1 VVCHK
6 NKTGPQQNFLKEC
19 VSLVFVSIKCPI
31 PGAFFILSFS
41 QNSSN
46 NYNDF
51 PLFALM
57 SLFVSSLN
65 SGSNG
70 NCYYVGNEKEAVLV
84 DVGISCREIERRMK
98 RLDLS
103 MQKIKAV
110 FISHEHTD
118 HIRGLHSLVKKYS
131 LPVYITTPALK
142 FGRLYFQTDVTRNF
156 SPYETVSVGELKI
169 TAFPK
174 LHDASDPYSFT
185 ISYNDIR
192 VGVFTD
198 IGLPCKNVINHFKQC
213 HAAFL
218 EANYDDEM
226 LDKGNYPF
234 HLKRRI
240 KGGKGHLSNKQALE
254 LFKRHRSSFMT
265 HLILSHLSQNNN
277 CPKLVEELFTQ
288 HAEGVKMI
296 VASRHEETPVYQ
308 ITSIKNPLI
317 HYHSV
322 QPEQMEL
329 FL

>member
-1 VVCHK
+1 M
-6 NKTGPQQNFLKEC
+6 
-19 VSLVFVSIKCPI
+19 
-31 PGAFFILSFS
+31 
-41 QNSSN
+41 
-46 NYNDF
+46 
-51 PLFALM
+51 M

-70 NCYYVGNEKEAVLV
+70 NCYYIGNEKEAVLV

-98 RLDLS
+98 RLNLS
-103 MQKIKAV
+103 LQKIKAV

-131 LPVYITTPALK
+131 LPVYITTPTLK

-156 SPYETVSVGELKI
+156 APHETISVGDLKI

-185 ISYNDIR
+185 ISCNDTR

-198 IGLPCKNVINHFKQC
+198 IGLPCENVINHFKQC

-240 KGGKGHLSNKQALE
+240 KGERGHLSNKQALE
-254 LFKRHRSSFMT
+254 LFKRHRPSYMS

-296 VASRHEETPVYQ
+296 DASRYEETPLYH
-308 ITSIKNPLI
+308 ITSTRNALI
-317 HYHSV
+317 HHHSV
-322 QPEQMEL
+322 RAAQMKL
-329 FL
+329 FA

>member
-1 VVCHK
+1 
-6 NKTGPQQNFLKEC
+6 
-19 VSLVFVSIKCPI
+19 
-31 PGAFFILSFS
+31 
-41 QNSSN
+41 
-46 NYNDF
+46 
-51 PLFALM
+51 M

-70 NCYYVGNEKEAVLV
+70 NCYYIGNEKEAVLV

-98 RLDLS
+98 RLNLS

-131 LPVYITTPALK
+131 LPVYITTPTLK
-142 FGRLYFQTDVTRNF
+142 FSRLYFQTDVTRSF
-156 SPYETVSVGELKI
+156 APHDTIAVGELKI

-185 ISYNDIR
+185 ISCNDIK

-198 IGLPCKNVINHFKQC
+198 IGLPCENVIKHFQQC
-213 HAAFL
+213 NAAFL

-254 LFKRHRSSFMT
+254 LFKRHRPSFMT

-277 CPKLVEELFTQ
+277 CPKLVEELFSQ
-288 HAEGVKMI
+288 HAEGVNMI
-296 VASRHEETPVYQ
+296 VASRYEETPVYT
-308 ITSIKNPLI
+308 ITSTGKSFI
-317 HYHSV
+317 HYQPV
-322 QPEQMEL
+322 QPAQMEL
-329 FL
+329 FV